1 MCLNFEVKGNHYL
14 SVITL
19 LIWDD
24 VQLIYEA
31 NELVNPLNANPIK
44 WSDTLRKFVG
54 KLPMNCLS
62 VFDHFVE
69 LMVKGLTGITNIE
82 YKHNCLIFLRGR
94 CCMFLRGSNS
104 TASSF

>member
-1 MCLNFEVKGNHYL
+1 
-14 SVITL
+14 
-19 LIWDD
+19 
-24 VQLIYEA
+24 
-31 NELVNPLNANPIK
+31 
-44 WSDTLRKFVG
+44 
-54 KLPMNCLS
+54 MNCLS